1 LKRPCTPQHI
11 GLDIVWTFLKFENR
25 IISMIEMRRRNYHL
39 HLHVFALCNLWH
51 ATL

>member
-25 IISMIEMRRRNYHL
+25 IISMIDMRRRNYHL
-39 HLHVFALCNLWH
+39 HLHVFALCNLRH